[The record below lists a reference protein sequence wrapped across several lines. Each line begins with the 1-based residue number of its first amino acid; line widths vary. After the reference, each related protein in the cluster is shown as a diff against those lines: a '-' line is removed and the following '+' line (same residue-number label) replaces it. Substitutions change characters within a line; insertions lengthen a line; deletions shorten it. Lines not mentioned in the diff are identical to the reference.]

1 MDSLV
6 PGRGSNAEREA
17 LFAVASGNVGDPAGA
32 VRTAAG
38 LRQEAGRQAGRPF
51 WGLAWGLCRVSV
63 ARTTSDA
70 RSACIC
76 RKEPQS
82 ASFRVRMNR
91 AWLAAWRG
99 RRDRCHNAL
108 CLCVPPFVLCRSRTV
123 VPAVR
128 VLRGRCQS
136 LSSSLNVRGL
146 LLPLSRTLVG
156 FCAPLPFASL
166 ILGLGCNLSLGHL
179 PTQPLQTV

>member
-38 LRQEAGRQAGRPF
+38 LRREAGRQAGRAFGPR
-51 WGLAWGLCRVSV
+51 ASGLCRVSV
-63 ARTTSDA
+63 ARTRSDA
-70 RSACIC
+70 RSACLC
-76 RKEPQS
+76 RKEPRR

-108 CLCVPPFVLCRSRTV
+108 FLCVPPFVLCSSRTV

-136 LSSSLNVRGL
+136 LRRSLNVRGL

-156 FCAPLPFASL
+156 FCAPLPSACSH
-166 ILGLGCNLSLGHL
+166 LG
-179 PTQPLQTV
+179 TWV